1 VIADDSMQPDV
12 VVYDLISSHFHGP
25 LVVGDL
31 KGEDRKED
39 SHDYLVDL
47 LRIGMISGESIN
59 KNNYDGV
66 VGVHVVGLQFTF
78 YIITLMANGIYVMLE
93 ICSVSLPRDFTELKF
108 YIATM
113 EDILLVIHY
122 YSQCSPSPDPSW
134 FEQNKKKMLQE
145 SLFFNMIN
153 CGKSKKRLCNLVLN
167 HYTTI
172 VNHSLLGYSVF
183 ESFMFLYTYCNTY
196 CFG

>member
-1 VIADDSMQPDV
+1 
-12 VVYDLISSHFHGP
+12 
-25 LVVGDL
+25 VVGDL

-39 SHDYLVDL
+39 GHGCLVDL

-66 VGVHVVGLQFTF
+66 VGVHVVGLQVTF

-122 YSQCSPSPDPSW
+122 YSQ
-134 FEQNKKKMLQE
+134 
-145 SLFFNMIN
+145 
-153 CGKSKKRLCNLVLN
+153 
-167 HYTTI
+167 
-172 VNHSLLGYSVF
+172 
-183 ESFMFLYTYCNTY
+183 
-196 CFG
+196 